1 MSLTRRAV
9 NLAPTVSQL
18 ATGVPAARA
27 LNLAA
32 PGKPA
37 EHGHGH
43 GLAAGRGDKALRWAA
58 SHSVGL
64 AGVTVNSKVN
74 DRWSPLYSLYN
85 EQSVPPGS
93 RVPWPPFSGGIG
105 LGAIGGHGRRSFIR
119 ENRVADGAEHRNVW
133 LTSRYLSTSS
143 KNLDAATEVPD
154 FSKYTKATSQ
164 DKGRAFSYFMVGSM
178 GLVTAAGAKSTV
190 SDFLTNMSASSDVLA
205 LAKVEVDLSTIPEGK
220 NVIIKWRGKPVFI
233 RHRTAGEIEEANQV
247 DVSSLRDPQKDSD
260 RVKKPEWLVMLGV
273 CTHLGC
279 SGRARRGPAPLN
291 LEVPE
296 YSFDDAD
303 ESKLII
309 G

>member
-43 GLAAGRGDKALRWAA
+43 GLAAGRGDKAPRWAA

-74 DRWSPLYSLYN
+74 ASTF
-85 EQSVPPGS
+85 GS
-93 RVPWPPFSGGIG
+93 YQ
-105 LGAIGGHGRRSFIR
+105 
-119 ENRVADGAEHRNVW
+119 
-133 LTSRYLSTSS
+133 SRYLSTSS

-279 SGRARRGPAPLN
+279 VPIGEAGDYGGWYCPCHGSHYDISGRARRGPAPLN

>member
-37 EHGHGH
+37 EHGHGGHSSH
-43 GLAAGRGDKALRWAA
+43 GLAAGRGDKVPRWAA
-58 SHSVGL
+58 SHSLGL
-64 AGVTVNSKVN
+64 TGVQVNSKVN
-74 DRWSPLYSLYN
+74 ASPF
-85 EQSVPPGS
+85 GS
-93 RVPWPPFSGGIG
+93 HQP
-105 LGAIGGHGRRSFIR
+105 
-119 ENRVADGAEHRNVW
+119 
-133 LTSRYLSTSS
+133 RYLSTSA
-143 KNLDAATEVPD
+143 KTLDAASQVPD
-154 FSKYTKATSQ
+154 FGKYTKSTSQ
-164 DKGRAFSYFMVGSM
+164 DSGRAFSYFMVGSM

-190 SDFLTNMSASSDVLA
+190 TDFLTNMSASADVLA
-205 LAKVEVDLSTIPEGK
+205 LAKVEVDLSSIPEGK

-233 RHRTAGEIEEANQV
+233 RHRTAGEIDEANQV

-279 SGRARRGPAPLN
+279 VPIGEAGDYGGWYCPCHGSLVPVLLPSFRSSVLTYDLNTLIHYDISGRARRGPAPLN

-303 ESKLII
+303 ENKLII